1 MDDARLRQRVA
12 ALGLLGVL
20 GPSLTACGGG
30 TGTAGASDTLYI
42 GVAAAVA
49 ANTDVYFNGV
59 GLALQHLNADR
70 PGGTRPL
77 GLRSPPA
84 DQPSQVAVAA
94 YFRDDPHVIGV
105 VGHTGSGQTMEAAPI
120 YGDIER
126 DGARALV
133 AVSPTA
139 TNPAVAPASDWVF
152 RVCPTDPDGA
162 RALAVFVADS
172 LGAREAQVV
181 YRNDLFGRG
190 FLRTF
195 RPAFQ
200 QMGGRVVER
209 FPYLAGLTEYPAYA
223 GVIARDG
230 TPAVV
235 FAGGAADAL
244 DLLRALRAA
253 GAQPT
258 ILGTDDVAGLQGI
271 GEAAGVRYLSF
282 YQPGGVGTPAERRF
296 LEAYRTQYGSEPD
309 HRAALAYDAA
319 MLIGRAAVAHGGD
332 RRRIRDA
339 VARTGREDPPFE
351 GATGTVAFDANGD
364 VVDKPIFVGEV
375 RP

>member
-1 MDDARLRQRVA
+1 MNESSVRAGLA
-12 ALGLLGVL
+12 TLGLLGWLSVSVA
-20 GPSLTACGGG
+20 GCGSGTGSGGG
-30 TGTAGASDTLYI
+30 SDSLYI

-59 GLALQHLNADR
+59 TLALEHLNADR
-70 PGGTRPL
+70 TGDTRPL
-77 GLRSPPA
+77 GLRRPPE

-94 YFRDDPHVIGV
+94 AFRDDPGVIGV

-120 YGDIER
+120 YGDVEQN
-126 DGARALV
+126 GARALL

-139 TNPAVAPASDWVF
+139 TNPAVTIASPWVF

-162 RALAVFVADS
+162 RALAAYVADS
-172 LGAREAQVV
+172 LGALQAQVI

-195 RPAFQ
+195 RLTFQ
-200 QMGGRVVER
+200 QAGGTVVDR
-209 FPYLAGLTEYPAYA
+209 FPYLAGLTEYAAYA

-230 TPAVV
+230 TPAVL

-244 DLLRALRAA
+244 DLLRALRAV

-258 ILGTDDVAGLQGI
+258 ILGTDDVAGLQGMA
-271 GEAAGVRYLSF
+271 EAAGVRYLSF
-282 YQPGGVGTPAERRF
+282 YQPGGLGTEAEVRF
-296 LEAYRTQYGSEPD
+296 LTAYRERFGADPD

-319 MLIGRAAVAHGGD
+319 MLIGRAAHSVGPD
-332 RRRIRDA
+332 RTRIRDA
-339 VARTGREDPPFE
+339 VARIGRQDAAYQ
-351 GATGTVAFDANGD
+351 GATGTIAFDENGD
-364 VVDKPIFVGEV
+364 VVDKPIFIAEV